1 MTKQEIEKLEL
12 GDLVRFF
19 VSEESKNF
27 TWGGEE
33 RNYDLGIL
41 TKIEWD
47 HDEGDFK
54 YTFEWMSDDPP
65 TCWYSSGDEDLHEW
79 KYTTKVVSE

>member
-1 MTKQEIEKLEL
+1 MTKQEIKKLEL

-19 VSEESKNF
+19 VSEENKNF
-27 TWGGEE
+27 TWGGEK

-54 YTFEWMSDDPP
+54 YTIEWMSDDPP
-65 TCWYSSGDEDLHEW
+65 TCWYSSDNHDLDEW
-79 KYTTKVVSE
+79 KCTTKVSE